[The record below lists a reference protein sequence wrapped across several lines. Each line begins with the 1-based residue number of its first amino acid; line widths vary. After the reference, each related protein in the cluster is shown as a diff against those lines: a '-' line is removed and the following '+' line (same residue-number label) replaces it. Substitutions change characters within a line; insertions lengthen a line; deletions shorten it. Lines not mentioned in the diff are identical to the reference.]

1 MCYKMFVLL
10 FQRNS
15 APLFFISRSRSS
27 SFSEFPR
34 QSQAQ
39 KFNRKRDS
47 ALSLLFLLFF
57 CLKVL
62 VAMRFTANTR

>member
-1 MCYKMFVLL
+1 MCYKMLVLL

-34 QSQAQ
+34 QSQTL

-47 ALSLLFLLFF
+47 ALSLLLFS